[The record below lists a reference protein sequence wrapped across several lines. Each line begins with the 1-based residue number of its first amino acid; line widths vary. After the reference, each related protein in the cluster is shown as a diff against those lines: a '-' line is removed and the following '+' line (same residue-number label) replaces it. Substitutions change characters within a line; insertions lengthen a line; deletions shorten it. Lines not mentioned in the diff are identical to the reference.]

1 MRPPN
6 PLLLLK
12 TPQGMLLCLLKMVM
26 IRPLPEPALC
36 SSPLFF
42 LFFVFF
48 FFVFCFL
55 FFLIW
60 CPMCFGLFDSTSKTI
75 FSFQLKNNVFC
86 PVFMGF

>member
-12 TPQGMLLCLLKMVM
+12 TPQGMLLCLFKMVM

-48 FFVFCFL
+48 FLFFVFCF
-55 FFLIW
+55 FFFVLV
-60 CPMCFGLFDSTSKTI
+60 P
-75 FSFQLKNNVFC
+75 NVFWA
-86 PVFMGF
+86 F